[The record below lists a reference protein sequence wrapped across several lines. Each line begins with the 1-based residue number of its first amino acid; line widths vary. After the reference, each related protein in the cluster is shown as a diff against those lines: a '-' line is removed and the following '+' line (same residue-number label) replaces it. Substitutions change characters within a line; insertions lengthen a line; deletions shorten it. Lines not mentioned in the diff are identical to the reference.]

1 MHAAAWVQAVGSVL
15 AILVA
20 VAIPAWQRHTA
31 RSDRQKEQ
39 LLQARSL
46 LFGVSA
52 ELVEIEAAHQNAERI
67 FAQAQ
72 GMGQGSGRAVRD
84 FIGQA
89 NIAVPPMLLAG
100 MDRFYLLGE
109 PAGITLPQ
117 LVTVTLQ
124 YERKLAQIINA
135 IYPRPV
141 EHPRYH
147 HRQEGRFPV
156 ARRHLGRRHH
166 ITRAANVD
174 RPGRPRRV

>member
-39 LLQARSL
+39 FLQARSL

-52 ELVEIEAAHQNAERI
+52 ELLEIEAAHQNADRI

-72 GMGQGSGRAVRD
+72 GMGRGTGRAVRE
-84 FIGQA
+84 FIERA
-89 NIAVPPMLLAG
+89 NIVVPPMLLNG

-109 PAGITLPQ
+109 PAGLTLPE
-117 LVTVTLQ
+117 LVSITRQ
-124 YERKLAQIINA
+124 YERTLARIVAGISPAATDVGFAESIAPLREHLNV
-135 IYPRPV
+135 IRPLLQQANSELQPFDIV
-141 EHPRYH
+141 
-147 HRQEGRFPV
+147 
-156 ARRHLGRRHH
+156 
-166 ITRAANVD
+166 TRTH
-174 RPGRPRRV
+174 G

>member
-89 NIAVPPMLLAG
+89 NIAVPPLLLAG

-124 YERKLAQIINA
+124 YERKLAQIINGISPTVTA
-135 IYPRPV
+135 VGFAESLAPLGQHINVIRTILQQANIELQP
-141 EHPRYH
+141 
-147 HRQEGRFPV
+147 FDIV
-156 ARRHLGRRHH
+156 AR
-166 ITRAANVD
+166 T
-174 RPGRPRRV
+174 